1 MNLIQAHKEIW
12 FRFTA
17 LRVWSGLSASIP
29 WKEAKYG
36 LKSLRWILYFCH
48 SGSVSVLRNEG
59 TFRSRITLYQRPPKR
74 GSDSLYLRLTEKCS
88 GSSKVGFVSSRLLAS
103 RKFSCWR
110 MKYRNDPFFTK
121 RSIRNKNDVH
131 KWLILLEICVFIQLR
146 IIVLLMINDNQLESS
161 YSFRFKIIYLRPFS
175 RNFWTCTS
183 M

>member
-12 FRFTA
+12 FQFTA
-17 LRVWSGLSASIP
+17 LRIWSGLSASIP

-36 LKSLRWILYFCH
+36 LKSLSWIFYFGR

-59 TFRSRITLYQRPPKR
+59 TFRLRITLYQRPPKR
-74 GSDSLYLRLTEKCS
+74 GSDSLYLRLTEKWS

-131 KWLILLEICVFIQLR
+131 KWLILLVGD
-146 IIVLLMINDNQLESS
+146 LMGWTPDRKRKSMGNLCLNSIENHRAFDDQWSPIGFVIFV
-161 YSFRFKIIYLRPFS
+161 SF
-175 RNFWTCTS
+175 
-183 M
+183 